1 MSGGNLP
8 PFMGYLPPV
17 VDGTLLELMNMSYP
31 DYPPRAGRTGAQL
44 SESRL
49 LALDSLRLFF
59 KEKPHQ
65 RAAEIVGE
73 AVLRQTPFC
82 LYLRNFGLGPRVY
95 GARNDPYGLPQVVTL
110 AGQFDNHMQRR
121 LQAAVEPSLPVVG
134 IQNPAG
140 QSGPLPAFVLAD
152 EDWESL
158 AALLVRNAG
167 MIVMHF
173 LGFTSGVLKELELIR
188 AAGKQT
194 STLVVI
200 EQEDPFAALKD
211 VALLTG
217 ARRQEPVSIAGSL
230 DDFPHRLLRQGDDGW
245 EAVQAKLAAM
255 AREPHAPPVDRAL
268 SLPPEFLPPEPLR
281 NYCTDRST
289 EEYDRAHQL
298 MDEKR
303 FDEAE
308 DVLYRAVAYAHW
320 ARYPLGRVM
329 TLTAL
334 GQLSLIGFGA
344 KGDAGSLFEMALD
357 TCKEFGRRVGRLP
370 RCIRQSSRHWEACE
384 QRRRPKGSARSTP
397 PGSRASNRA
406 DGHRG
411 RHQRS
416 WRCDCHQRRDGQQH
430 HGQPTF
436 RSESEIS
443 ATRPSRTSSPI
454 LNLQSADSF
463 ELANIRCNHHQPTR
477 QPCASYQDI
486 VSADWLTL
494 GLERRTNCCGCL
506 CISFIKRQRGDG

>member
-1 MSGGNLP
+1 MNGGNLP

-17 VDGTLLELMNMSYP
+17 VDGTLLELMNMSCP

-65 RAAEIVGE
+65 RAAGIVGE
-73 AVLRQTPFC
+73 AVLRQTPIC

-152 EDWESL
+152 EEWESL
-158 AALLVRNAG
+158 ASLLVRNAG

-173 LGFTSGVLKELELIR
+173 LGFTLGVLKELELIR

-217 ARRQEPVSIAGSL
+217 ASRQEPVSIAGSL

-357 TCKEFGRRVGRLP
+357 TCQEVRATSPTAAKMCPAIEQALGSLRG
-370 RCIRQSSRHWEACE
+370 EAE
-384 QRRRPKGSARSTP
+384 GKG
-397 PGSRASNRA
+397 
-406 DGHRG
+406 
-411 RHQRS
+411 
-416 WRCDCHQRRDGQQH
+416 
-430 HGQPTF
+430 
-436 RSESEIS
+436 
-443 ATRPSRTSSPI
+443 
-454 LNLQSADSF
+454 
-463 ELANIRCNHHQPTR
+463 
-477 QPCASYQDI
+477 
-486 VSADWLTL
+486 
-494 GLERRTNCCGCL
+494 
-506 CISFIKRQRGDG
+506 KRKIDAAGK